1 MPELRFTSASDP
13 AYLDLFRQA
22 MGRIGIHHSEYDIE
36 RLARDVYALVPAD
49 MRVVNANYMLAH
61 LPDGI
66 SFTKVLPAYR
76 HNAANDYPA
85 LPKPSDLDS
94 SEYAGTGL
102 TFDGWADLVAG
113 VRDTV
118 ANLTGN
124 EPSAYRVVDL
134 AVDLLA
140 SSGVAVSPDN
150 PRAYA
155 RRVAGALGMQELAAL
170 LERYRLGGG
179 SYRWSGE
186 QVAASAP
193 AGTGVPLSLDGGAFF

>member
-1 MPELRFTSASDP
+1 MPELRFDSATDP
-13 AYLDLFRQA
+13 VYVDLFKQA
-22 MGRIGIHHSEYDIE
+22 MGRVGVYPSEYDID
-36 RLARDVYALVPAD
+36 RLARDVFALVPAD

-66 SFTKVLPAYR
+66 SFTKVLPAYS
-76 HNAANDYPA
+76 HNAAKDFPA
-85 LPKPSDLDS
+85 LPKPSDLDGAD
-94 SEYAGTGL
+94 YAGTGL

-140 SSGVAVSPDN
+140 ASGVAVSADN

-155 RRVAGALGMQELAAL
+155 RRVAGVLGMDVLAL
-170 LERYRLGGG
+170 LVERYRVGTGL
-179 SYRWSGE
+179 YRWNGE
-186 QVAASAP
+186 PVGDSAP
-193 AGTGVPLSLDGGAFF
+193 AGAGVPLRLDGGAF